1 MESNPYKIDYVVLFH
16 PLKSRDE
23 KNLTKPKDV
32 VEYFVQKNNDENK
45 VKDKANH
52 ETTERQNN
60 DFGLNISLFKKFE
73 KTILNFL
80 EYSTIGG
87 LSELGKRKDL
97 FLRIYWMIVV
107 FICASYALVTFIET
121 EKLFFNN
128 DVNLAFE
135 KYQDLP
141 NKFPAITIC
150 NSNPFYE
157 QYAFSYLEDK
167 FNFYH
172 DYGSYNYLPEK
183 QQLHFSNLLID
194 LISRINQLKRTLIND
209 LNETEL
215 SSMGYDL
222 DSALLISCQYNGNLC
237 SEKNGDFKRFWNNIY
252 GNCYTFNGGNN
263 SFLTGDQNGL
273 HLEMIVSK

>member
-1 MESNPYKIDYVVLFH
+1 MEINHYEIEEIILYPSN
-16 PLKSRDE
+16 SRDQ
-23 KNLTKPKDV
+23 NYLTKPKLCA
-32 VEYFVQKNNDENK
+32 QKNNDENK
-45 VKDKANH
+45 VKEKANH
-52 ETTERQNN
+52 ETTEKQNN

-73 KTILNFL
+73 KTLLNFL

-97 FLRIYWMIVV
+97 FLRFYWMIVI
-107 FICASYALVTFIET
+107 FICSSYAIVTFIEKVKVCYKY
-121 EKLFFNN
+121 E
-128 DVNLAFE
+128 VNLVFDR
-135 KYQDLP
+135 YQDM
-141 NKFPAITIC
+141 NTKFPAITFC
-150 NSNPFYE
+150 NQNPFNE
-157 QYAFSYLEDK
+157 QYAFLYFQVK

-172 DYGSYNYLPEK
+172 DYGMYNAEEEDKHYSEFLQYWSSGRVNSK
-183 QQLHFSNLLID
+183 TVNK
-194 LISRINQLKRTLIND
+194 LKRTLIND